1 MNNSDGYEER
11 AGEEGKGGVGREE
24 EELKSLQAVGPGSRV
39 KHKQILLAKVLMGV
53 VVRVGGV
60 GVGWSRGWPWK
71 RQRQGPVWGQR
82 QGQRTGGL
90 GCHGAPQTLSKR
102 LWEVRRAVIRGV
114 MKADFRKGLHDQHGG

>member
-60 GVGWSRGWPWK
+60 GVGWSRGWPRK
-71 RQRQGPVWGQR
+71 RQPQGPVWGQR
-82 QGQRTGGL
+82 QGQRTGMPWST
-90 GCHGAPQTLSKR
+90 ANFIQK
-102 LWEVRRAVIRGV
+102 AVGSQEGSNQRS
-114 MKADFRKGLHDQHGG
+114 DESRF